1 MLLRGLEGV
10 FFLIGG
16 KLLYNVVLVSAVQHK
31 SVIIIYGGTSGK
43 EPAYQC
49 RRHNMQIGSL
59 GGEDPL
65 EEGVATHTS
74 ILAWRIPWTEE
85 PGGLQ
90 SMGLQRVGHD

>member
-1 MLLRGLEGV
+1 MREFF

-31 SVIIIYGGTSGK
+31 SVIIICDGASGRD
-43 EPAYQC
+43 PTCQC

-65 EEGVATHTS
+65 EEGVATHAS

-85 PGGLQ
+85 SGGLQ
-90 SMGLQRVGHD
+90 SMGSHRVRHK